1 VQSWWEETSPRCHS
15 WRQLRISKA
24 ISFRLTRNDWMR
36 RERWI
41 CLARWATILERG
53 NTGTL
58 VRCYTTTATPLCS
71 LNKRRKGRIRCQL
84 NYFIQYHRVVALRKV
99 LHLCYYWKQ
108 QLIPVVS
115 LRALSLGLEGLSKP
129 WNHAELLLRL
139 IPRRKHA
146 ITFRFKVY
154 GYPSWMSL

>member
-1 VQSWWEETSPRCHS
+1 MQSWWEETSPRCHS

-36 RERWI
+36 RERWV
-41 CLARWATILERG
+41 CLARWATILERR

-84 NYFIQYHRVVALRKV
+84 NYFIQYHRVVALRKI
-99 LHLCYYWKQ
+99 LHLSYYREQ
-108 QLIPVVS
+108 QLISVVS
-115 LRALSLGLEGLSKP
+115 SMRWALLSLGLEGLSKP
-129 WNHAELLLRL
+129 WNNAELLLLL
-139 IPRRKHA
+139 IPLRKHA
-146 ITFRFKVY
+146 IAFRF
-154 GYPSWMSL
+154 